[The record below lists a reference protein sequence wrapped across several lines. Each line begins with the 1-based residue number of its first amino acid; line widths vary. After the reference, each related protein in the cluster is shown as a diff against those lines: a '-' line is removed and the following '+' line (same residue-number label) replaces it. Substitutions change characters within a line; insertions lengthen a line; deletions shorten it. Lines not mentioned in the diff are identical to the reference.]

1 MQRDKSARCIRLT
14 SWMDAIAATFLD
26 TLLSKV
32 WFELT
37 FLIVVSL
44 FAGFLFA
51 RFGQPRVL
59 GYIVIGVVIGPSV
72 LNIIRATGTST
83 ASPLPETVQMLAL
96 LGAIVLLFM
105 IGLECDLRQIYGVRA
120 ISIALGGVVVP
131 WVGGYFLAQAMGFGP
146 DAVFIG
152 ATLVATSV
160 AITASVT
167 SQLGMIGTPIAYAI
181 VGAAVVDDVLGMIV
195 LGISNDLVA
204 GASPE
209 YAGIALLV
217 VAAIL
222 FIGIGG
228 YIGSRYLTKLVFNV
242 QVSGFRRKLPMSGFV
257 LALAIAFLYSFIAE
271 AIGITAIVGA
281 FVAGT
286 AFSGSPLRD
295 GLRKGTSYLEALF
308 VPLFFVSLGV
318 SVNVRGA
325 ADAVVFALVLTLVA
339 VVTKVVGC
347 GLTARATGMS
357 WWDSLAVGVGMT
369 PRLEIALV
377 IAYYGLSNA
386 IIDQKT
392 YSVIVFMGLLTAVF
406 APALLRNVLKRGGHA
421 LVPS

>member
-1 MQRDKSARCIRLT
+1 MDVIIT
-14 SWMDAIAATFLD
+14 SLLD
-26 TLLSKV
+26 ELFSKV

-37 FLIVVSL
+37 FLLVVSL

-59 GYIVIGVVIGPSV
+59 GYIVVGVVIGPSV
-72 LNIIRATGTST
+72 LNIIRSSGTSGT
-83 ASPLPETVQMLAL
+83 GVSPLPETVQMLAL

-105 IGLECDLRQIYGVRA
+105 IGLECDLKQVYGKR
-120 ISIALGGVVVP
+120 SIAIAFGGVVIP
-131 WVGGYFLAQAMGFGP
+131 WLGGYLLALAMGFGS
-146 DAVFIG
+146 DAIFIG

-167 SQLGMIGTPIAYAI
+167 SQLGLIGTPIAYAI

-195 LGISNDLVA
+195 LGISKDLAPGA
-204 GASPE
+204 GLDYGA
-209 YAGIALLV
+209 IVLLV
-217 VAAIL
+217 VGATL
-222 FIGIGG
+222 FIVVGAW
-228 YIGSRYLTKLVFNV
+228 IGSRYLTKLVFDV

-257 LALAIAFLYSFIAE
+257 LALAIAFLYAFIAE

-295 GLRKGTSYLEALF
+295 GLRKGTNYLEALF

-318 SVNVRGA
+318 AVDVRGV
-325 ADAVVFALVLTLVA
+325 ADALLFVVVLTLVA
-339 VVTKVVGC
+339 VATKIVGC
-347 GLTARATGMS
+347 GVSAKLTGMS

-377 IAYYGLSNA
+377 IAYYGLSNS
-386 IIDQKT
+386 IIDEKT
-392 YSVIVFMGLLTAVF
+392 YSVVVFMGLLTAVF
-406 APALLRNVLKRGGHA
+406 APALLRSVLKRGGHV
-421 LVPS
+421 LIPS

>member
-1 MQRDKSARCIRLT
+1 
-14 SWMDAIAATFLD
+14 MDIVIASLLD
-26 TLLSKV
+26 ELLSKV

-37 FLIVVSL
+37 FLLVVSL

-59 GYIVIGVVIGPSV
+59 GYIVVGVVIGPSV
-72 LNIIRATGTST
+72 LDIIRSSGTGTS
-83 ASPLPETVQMLAL
+83 ALPESVQMLAL

-105 IGLECDLRQIYGVRA
+105 IGLECDLKQVYATR
-120 ISIALGGVVVP
+120 SIAIAFGGVIIP
-131 WVGGYFLAQAMGFGP
+131 WIGGYLLAVAMGFGS
-146 DAVFIG
+146 DAIFIG

-160 AITASVT
+160 AITAGVT
-167 SQLGMIGTPIAYAI
+167 SQLGLIGTPIAYAI

-195 LGISNDLVA
+195 LGISKEFVP
-204 GASPE
+204 GSGVE
-209 YAGIALLV
+209 YGPIILLV
-217 VAAIL
+217 VGATL
-222 FIGIGG
+222 FIVVGAW
-228 YIGSRYLTKLVFNV
+228 IGSRYLTKLVFDV

-257 LALAIAFLYSFIAE
+257 LALAIAFLYAFVAE

-295 GLRKGTSYLEALF
+295 GLRKGTNYLEALF

-318 SVNVRGA
+318 AVDVRGIQ
-325 ADAVVFALVLTLVA
+325 DGLLFGIVLTLVA
-339 VVTKVVGC
+339 VATKVAGC
-347 GLTARATGMS
+347 GASAKLTGMS

-377 IAYYGLSNA
+377 IAYYGLSNM
-386 IIDQKT
+386 IIDEKT
-392 YSVIVFMGLLTAVF
+392 YSVVVFMGLLTSVF
-406 APALLRNVLKRGGHA
+406 APALLRSVLRRGGHV
-421 LVPS
+421 LIPS

>member
-1 MQRDKSARCIRLT
+1 
-14 SWMDAIAATFLD
+14 MDVILSSLLD
-26 TLLSKV
+26 DLLSKV

-37 FLIVVSL
+37 FLLVVSL

-59 GYIVIGVVIGPSV
+59 GYIVVGVVIGPSL
-72 LNIIRATGTST
+72 LNIIRSSGTG
-83 ASPLPETVQMLAL
+83 ASPLPESVQMLAL

-105 IGLECDLRQIYGVRA
+105 IGLECDLKQVYSSRA
-120 ISIALGGVVVP
+120 ITIALGGVLVP
-131 WVGGYFLAQAMGFGP
+131 WIGGYLLALAMGFGS
-146 DAVFIG
+146 DAIFIG

-167 SQLGMIGTPIAYAI
+167 SQLGLIGTPIAYAI

-195 LGISNDLVA
+195 LGISNDLVPGGSLDY
-204 GASPE
+204 GA
-209 YAGIALLV
+209 IILLV
-217 VAAIL
+217 IGAVL
-222 FIGIGG
+222 FIVVGAWL
-228 YIGSRYLTKLVFNV
+228 GSRYLTKLVFDV

-257 LALAIAFLYSFIAE
+257 LALAIAFLYAFIAE

-295 GLRKGTSYLEALF
+295 GLRKGTNYLEALF

-318 SVNVRGA
+318 SVDVGGI
-325 ADAVVFALVLTLVA
+325 ADALLFGLVLTVVA
-339 VVTKVVGC
+339 VFTKIAGC
-347 GLTARATGMS
+347 GLFARVSGMS

-377 IAYYGLSNA
+377 IAYYGLSNS
-386 IIDQKT
+386 IIEPKT

-406 APALLRNVLKRGGHA
+406 APTLLRGVLKRGGHA
-421 LVPS
+421 LLPS